1 MNSIPER
8 RRKRRPFSI
17 SRWSVQRKL
26 LLAFWLVSVVPTM
39 IAAELAATTLSQIFD
54 SNVRIWLQES
64 TKIVKDEIS
73 EIQRDNARVAQ
84 LFLLYTRPPTS
95 RQAAKHDK
103 LTADIAD
110 AMGIDVVALVRTQD
124 HKVVF
129 STASEDIVE
138 QINTA
143 PNAVLQTI
151 KVAGVPTGVV
161 VSTFQTTQEGVDY
174 QLLIGTYLDSSF
186 LNSVADV
193 HSLDLRLYLA
203 NSKGFAEIFST
214 QRFEDHPLQIPTKIE
229 KTLRDTRLPS
239 ELFTSR
245 YSGLYWP
252 IFNDTGELQG
262 VIFSGLL
269 RHSSL
274 VGLVNQS
281 NLFILIFLVGS
292 ALSLSVGWLVSQRL
306 TLPLRGL
313 AEGVGAVISG
323 HYNKRIP
330 VIGSDELAEL
340 SHTFNHMTERLGELH
355 HLEAQLRRRDRLHAL
370 GEVAMGL
377 AHEIRNP
384 LGIIKTAT
392 QLLHRRANLPDN
404 DKRHLEYVISEVSR
418 INDLIT
424 EFLDFAKP
432 SAPIRAIQPARALAE
447 EILGFCAPELATHNI
462 DARIDDQA
470 PGATLYAD
478 AGQLKQACLNLI
490 LNAIDAMPNGGR
502 LTLGIAKDHEDTV
515 ISVTDTGQGIEP
527 DMIERIFTPF
537 VTTKASGTGLG
548 LAKVFSIMENHDGRI
563 ECSSEKDAG
572 ASFKLYIPAHGENL
586 DAGDDEEEDDDA

>member
-1 MNSIPER
+1 MITKTR
-8 RRKRRPFSI
+8 QKARPFAI

-26 LLAFWLVSVVPTM
+26 VLAFWLVSVIPTM

-73 EIQRDNARVAQ
+73 ETLHDNARAAQ
-84 LFLLYTRPPTS
+84 LFLRYTRPPTS
-95 RQAAKHDK
+95 RSSAKHDK

-110 AMGIDVVALVRTQD
+110 AMGIDMVALIRKSD
-124 HKVVF
+124 HKVAF
-129 STASEDIVE
+129 STVADSIVG
-138 QINTA
+138 QISTSS
-143 PNAVLQTI
+143 NAVLQTI
-151 KVAGVPTGVV
+151 QISGVSTGAV
-161 VSTFQTTQEGVDY
+161 VSTFETTEEGVDY
-174 QLLIGTYLDSSF
+174 MLVIATFLDNSF
-186 LNSVADV
+186 LTSVADV

-203 NSKGFAEIFST
+203 NPTGFSEIFAT
-214 QRFEDHPLQIPTKIE
+214 QRFEDHPNKIPSQVEAMMRSTKQ
-229 KTLRDTRLPS
+229 PS
-239 ELFTSR
+239 EQFTSR

-252 IFNDTGELQG
+252 IFNDSGELQG

-281 NLFILIFLVGS
+281 NLFVLIFLVSS
-292 ALSLSVGWLVSQRL
+292 ALSLSAGWLVSKRL
-306 TLPLRGL
+306 THPLRNL
-313 AEGVGAVISG
+313 SEGVRAVISG
-323 HYNKRIP
+323 DYQHRVP
-330 VIGSDELAEL
+330 VSGGDELAEL
-340 SHTFNHMTERLGELH
+340 SSTFNHMTERLGELH

-392 QLLHRRANLPDN
+392 QLLHRRADLPET

-432 SAPIRAIQPARALAE
+432 SAPLRTRQLARPLVE
-447 EILGFCAPELATHNI
+447 EILGFCGPELSTHNI
-462 DARIDDQA
+462 DAKIDDHA
-470 PGATLYAD
+470 PGATIYAD
-478 AGQLKQACLNLI
+478 AKQLKQACLNLI
-490 LNAIDAMPNGGR
+490 LNAIDAMPDGGC
-502 LTLGIAKDHEDTV
+502 LILGINTVEENTV
-515 ISVTDTGQGIEP
+515 ISIADTGQGIPE

-548 LAKVFSIMENHDGRI
+548 LAKVFSIMESHDGSI
-563 ECSSEKDAG
+563 ECASEKDAG
-572 ASFKLYIPAHGENL
+572 ATFSLYIPANGE
-586 DAGDDEEEDDDA
+586 DDGFEEDGDDA